1 MTHDV
6 RWYDDAKQIIYVTL
20 RDAISYEELYGVFDA
35 CVSLLNTVSNP
46 TVIVHDLTG
55 LKSVFSVNVVAL
67 GKIPQHPLTDHPN
80 RLCSYFAGP
89 NLRSKVIID
98 VTKRLFP
105 AMMSNVYTT
114 ETVEIAVTAAREKLS
129 QVRSNTVFN
138 D

>member
-89 NLRSKVIID
+89 NLRSKVILD
-98 VTKRLFP
+98 VAQRLFP
-105 AMMSNVYTT
+105 RMMSSVYTT
-114 ETVEIAVTAAREKLS
+114 ETVESALIAAQEKLS
-129 QVRSNTVFN
+129 QASSKTILS